1 MTRTTTQSDTDQLTD
16 LEDFARVLGTRTLWD
31 GGERG
36 GGGDDDAAVWRGENR
51 KRAAKHGEARVEL
64 RKQLPGEREAGPGM
78 LARLCLEF

>member
-1 MTRTTTQSDTDQLTD
+1 MSSVHVPFGMGER
-16 LEDFARVLGTRTLWD
+16 
-31 GGERG
+31 ERG

-78 LARLCLEF
+78 LARLCLEV